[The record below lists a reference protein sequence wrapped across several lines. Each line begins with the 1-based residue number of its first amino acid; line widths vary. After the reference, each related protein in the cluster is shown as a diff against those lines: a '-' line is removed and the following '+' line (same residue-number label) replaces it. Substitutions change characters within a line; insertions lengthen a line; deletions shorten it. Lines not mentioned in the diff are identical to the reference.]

1 MRKVLLFVYD
11 SFAEF
16 EVSILITCLKGAG
29 IQLETVS
36 INNNDK
42 PIISAGNL
50 KILADH
56 SVEKVNSNDYEAL
69 LIPGGSPHPLLENE
83 ILLSLIKDFYTKNKL
98 IAAIC
103 GGPALLGAAGI
114 LDEISYTASL
124 SMDDKEYINVL
135 NWENKQEDYLVNDHK
150 VITATGS
157 NYLKFAEEVLRALGT
172 ITESDKEPLKYFA
185 VPSAN

>member
-16 EVSILITCLKGAG
+16 EVSILITCLKGSG

-50 KILADH
+50 KILPDH
-56 SVEKVNSNDYEAL
+56 SVEDMNHNDYEAL
-69 LIPGGSPHPLLENE
+69 IIPGGSPYPLLENE
-83 ILLSLIKDFYTKNKL
+83 KVLSLIKDFYTNNKL
-98 IAAIC
+98 IGAIC

-114 LDEISYTASL
+114 LDEICYTASL
-124 SMDDKEYINVL
+124 SKEDKEYINVL
-135 NWENKQEDYLVNDHK
+135 NWENKREDYLVNDHN
-150 VITATGS
+150 VITSTGS
-157 NYLKFAEEVLRALGT
+157 NYLQFAVEVLRALGT
-172 ITESDKEPLKYFA
+172 ISEDDKEPLKYFA
-185 VPSAN
+185 IPSLN

>member
-29 IQLETVS
+29 IQLETFS
-36 INNNDK
+36 INTNDK
-42 PIISAGNL
+42 PIISVGNL
-50 KILADH
+50 KVLADH
-56 SVEKVNSNDYEAL
+56 SIEKINSNDYEAL
-69 LIPGGSPHPLLENE
+69 IIPGGSPYPLLENE
-83 ILLSLIKDFYTKNKL
+83 ILLSLIKEFYTTDK
-98 IAAIC
+98 IIGAIC

-114 LDEISYTASL
+114 LEEISYTASL
-124 SMDDKEYINVL
+124 SQEDKEYSSVL
-135 NWENKQEDYLVNDHK
+135 NWTNKQEDYLVIDRN

-172 ITESDKEPLKYFA
+172 ISEDDQEPLKYFA
-185 VPSAN
+185 VPSSN